1 MIKLVAT
8 DIDGTLIGDGENK
21 LNPRMNEL
29 ILLLKEKGIVFVAAS
44 GRQYPSIRKL
54 FHEVQDEM
62 IFVAENGAYV
72 VCRGV
77 EIDEVT
83 MNRKLATKLIKEI
96 RELEDCFLT
105 VSVKEKFYV
114 ETKDEEFLDLL
125 IHGYKNEVTIVDDVL
140 EYDLDIIKI
149 SIFKKDGADEIAKW
163 MTPEWED
170 KFKVVLAGHE
180 WLDFMD
186 LKVDKGNAIQKIQ
199 KVLNIGIDE
208 TIVFGDNINDLGMF
222 KRAKDSYA
230 VANARIEVREAA
242 KHITDSNLNNGVI
255 QILETLV

>member
-8 DIDGTLIGDGENK
+8 DIDGTLIGDGKHK
-21 LNPRMNEL
+21 LDPRMNEL
-29 ILLLKEKGIVFVAAS
+29 ILELKEKGIVFVAAS

-54 FHEVQDEM
+54 FEDVQDEM

-83 MNRKLATKLIKEI
+83 MNRKLAVRLIKEL
-96 RELEDCFLT
+96 RKMEDCFFT

-114 ETKDEEFLDLL
+114 ETKDKEFLDLL
-125 IHGYKNEVTIVDDVL
+125 IHGYKNEVSIVDDVL
-140 EYDLDIIKI
+140 SYDLDIIKI
-149 SIFKKDGADEIAKW
+149 SIYKKEGADEIAKA
-163 MTPEWED
+163 MIPEWED

-186 LKVDKGNAIQKIQ
+186 LKVDKGNAIAKIQ

-230 VANARIEVREAA
+230 VANAREEVKAA
-242 KHITDSNLNNGVI
+242 ARHITDSNMNNGVM

>member
-8 DIDGTLIGDGENK
+8 DIDGTLIGDGKHK
-21 LNPRMNEL
+21 LDPRMNEL
-29 ILLLKEKGIVFVAAS
+29 IIELKEKGIVFVAAS

-54 FHEVQDEM
+54 FEDVQDDM

-83 MNRKLATKLIKEI
+83 MNRELAVRLIKEI
-96 RELEDCFLT
+96 RKMEDCFFT
-105 VSVKEKFYV
+105 VSVKEKFYI
-114 ETKDEEFLDLL
+114 EARDEEFLDLL
-125 IHGYKNEVTIVDDVL
+125 INGYKNEVSIVDDVL
-140 EYDLDIIKI
+140 SYDLDIIKI
-149 SIFKKDGADEIAKW
+149 SIYKKEGADEIAKA
-163 MTPEWED
+163 MIPEWED

-186 LKVDKGNAIQKIQ
+186 LKVDKGNAIAKIQ
-199 KVLNIGIDE
+199 KVLNIGIHE

-230 VANARIEVREAA
+230 VANAREEVKAA
-242 KHITDSNLNNGVI
+242 ARHITDTNMNNGVM